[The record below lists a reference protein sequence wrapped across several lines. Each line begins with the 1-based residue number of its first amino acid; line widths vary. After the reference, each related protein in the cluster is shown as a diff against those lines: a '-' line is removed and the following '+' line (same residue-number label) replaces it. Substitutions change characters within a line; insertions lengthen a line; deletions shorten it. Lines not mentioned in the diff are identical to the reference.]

1 MKLMQQAR
9 TRARRTSC
17 AVMIVCA
24 ALSMC
29 TPNARSAEEIG
40 ERGIAQTHDIAQAL
54 NVAQALDTAPVAA
67 DTETV
72 PADPLAKALGLIR
85 ADEIARDITHLADDA
100 MEGRR
105 ADAPGGKRA
114 AEWIADQF
122 REAGLQHLA
131 RESPEHDG
139 YFHPIPGS
147 RFAPNVVGVRPAH
160 NGGAENAAGGDP
172 SAKIILI
179 TAHYDHLGIDE
190 ERAGD
195 ANADRIYNGAD
206 DNASGVAGMLAIARA
221 TRELKLP
228 VTLIFVAFSAEE
240 VGLRGARHMAGSPPF
255 DTRDVLAMFNM
266 DMISRGEPDLI
277 FVVGS
282 QNSGDLRKA
291 LTEAR
296 DKIDATL
303 RIEFDKHADWLYRS
317 DQGPFARRGVP
328 AVLLSVEDHAD
339 YHQVSDHADKVL
351 PELAART
358 SRLVLKASALIAGH
372 GETAR
377 DE

>member
-1 MKLMQQAR
+1 ML
-9 TRARRTSC
+9 
-17 AVMIVCA
+17 IVCGFVSTYTPETHA
-24 ALSMC
+24 A
-29 TPNARSAEEIG
+29 ADAGDR
-40 ERGIAQTHDIAQAL
+40 D
-54 NVAQALDTAPVAA
+54 VAPVAV
-67 DTETV
+67 EQEPV
-72 PADPLAKALGLIR
+72 PLDPLAKALGLIR
-85 ADEIARDITHLADDA
+85 DDEIARDIAHLADDA

-105 ADAPGGKRA
+105 ADAPGGERA
-114 AEWIADQF
+114 AAWIAEQF

-131 RESPEHDG
+131 RDSPEHDG

-160 NGGAENAAGGDP
+160 DGEAASRAAGDP
-172 SAKIILI
+172 PSKIILI

-190 ERAGD
+190 NREGD
-195 ANADRIYNGAD
+195 ANVDRIYNGAD
-206 DNASGVAGMLAIARA
+206 DNASGVAGILAIARA

-240 VGLRGARHMAGSPPF
+240 LGLRGARHMAGSPPF

-282 QNSGDLRKA
+282 QNSGDLRRA
-291 LTEAR
+291 LSDGR
-296 DKIDATL
+296 DQIDATL

-351 PELAART
+351 PDLAART
-358 SRLVLKASALIAGH
+358 SRLVLKASALIAGR
-372 GETAR
+372 GESPR
-377 DE
+377 HE